1 MEAEPKDVAPEK
13 VVVIAR
19 SLSPPRRASSPLP
32 PRRSPSPSL
41 RTPPPVMEVEPKDSA
56 LDKAVVNLLVG
67 SSSLVANAFS
77 LSPPCR
83 SPSPSLCAS
92 SPLMEAEPEI
102 VDVQDVV
109 IVPDSEEQD
118 KDYRFCGD
126 RHGRDA
132 FEECLRIRRE
142 KSRCS
147 RCGLVH
153 SDYDVTA
160 RLLDGFEYF
169 DCEIYIPNMEEHK
182 MHGDIIILPEH
193 VEQRLNE
200 ISPLRKKLKL
210 EEEASKTNA

>member
-1 MEAEPKDVAPEK
+1 METEPKDVALEK

-19 SLSPPRRASSPLP
+19 SPSPPRRVSSPLP
-32 PRRSPSPSL
+32 ACRSPSPSL
-41 RTPPPVMEVEPKDSA
+41 RMPPPVMETEPKDSA
-56 LDKAVVNLLVG
+56 LDSAVNMLIESSLLAG
-67 SSSLVANAFS
+67 SASSS
-77 LSPPCR
+77 SPPR
-83 SPSPSLCAS
+83 WSPSPSLRAS
-92 SPLMEAEPEI
+92 SPLMEAEQEI
-102 VDVQDVV
+102 ANAQGMV

-118 KDYRFCGD
+118 KYCRFCGE

-147 RCGLVH
+147 RCHLVH

-160 RLLDGFEYF
+160 HLFDGFEYF

-193 VEQRLNE
+193 VEQRIDE

-210 EEEASKTNA
+210 KEEASKTNNA